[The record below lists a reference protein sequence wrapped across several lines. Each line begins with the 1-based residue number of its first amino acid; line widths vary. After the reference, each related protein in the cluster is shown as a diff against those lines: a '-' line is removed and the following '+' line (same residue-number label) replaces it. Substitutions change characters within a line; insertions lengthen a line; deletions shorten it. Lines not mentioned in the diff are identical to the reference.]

1 MNYEIKWYVPNRV
14 LHLHISGK
22 IGYQENADMNAKLT
36 EQIHEGQAPVHLII
50 ELGKDVTVP
59 VDISALSKG
68 TPIRDKMVGRAVLVG
83 ANGILRFL
91 GQMVANLAHAD
102 VKLVG
107 SMDDVPPALLEIEP
121 NLHIPTKNGA

>member
-1 MNYEIKWYVPNRV
+1 MSYEIKWYVPNRV
-14 LHLHISGK
+14 LHLHITGK
-22 IGYQENADMNAKLT
+22 VGYQENNEMNAKLT
-36 EQIHEGQAPVHLII
+36 DEIHSGQAPVHLII
-50 ELGKDVTVP
+50 ELAKDVTVP

-102 VKLVG
+102 VKLVT
-107 SMDDVPPALLEIEP
+107 SMDEVHQALLEIEP
-121 NLHIPTKNGA
+121 NLPVATNNRA

>member
-1 MNYEIKWYVPNRV
+1 MSYEIKWYVPNRV
-14 LHLHISGK
+14 LHLHITGK
-22 IGYQENADMNAKLT
+22 VGYQENNEMNAKLT
-36 EQIHEGQAPVHLII
+36 DEIHSGQAPVHLII
-50 ELGKDVTVP
+50 ELAKDVTVP

-102 VKLVG
+102 VKLVT
-107 SMDDVPPALLEIEP
+107 SMDEAHQALLEIEP
-121 NLHIPTKNGA
+121 NLPVATNNRA